1 MQEPTNELQFAFNLS
16 RNDYYRGLLIL
27 QLAPKII
34 QLSSFYTDTVTPCRH
49 STAQLIRHHFIGPIR
64 AQINR

>member
-27 QLAPKII
+27 QLSRLSNFRHFTPI
-34 QLSSFYTDTVTPCRH
+34 QSPRAATVLLS
-49 STAQLIRHHFIGPIR
+49 
-64 AQINR
+64 